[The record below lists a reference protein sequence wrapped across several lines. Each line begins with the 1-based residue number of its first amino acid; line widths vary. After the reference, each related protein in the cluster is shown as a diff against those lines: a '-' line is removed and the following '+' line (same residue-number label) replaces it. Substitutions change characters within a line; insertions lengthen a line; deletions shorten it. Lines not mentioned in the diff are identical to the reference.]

1 MDASIE
7 KSVLWALKKLEVAV
21 HQKFPVEVQ
30 NYEFRSEMDGNYTVR
45 MDIGEAAHVNCSVRS
60 EFGNMILRSESQPA
74 GVDEETLEEIGNDL
88 VTKIGNARM
97 TSYDGILAVM
107 KAVSFGKEKPQNV
120 ERKIFNEIMSFIQII
135 VRNQGALAGE
145 NESGVEFE
153 QEFVDEAAEDPFGF
167 DKITDEDLQAMR
179 TEKESA
185 DTHQMS
191 EDNPEEGKE
200 DTERGKEIAMEKPE
214 EKQRKTNV
222 SDVMDAEQV
231 VSPTLPGKDE
241 KTENELLLDGLLHDF
256 ESQQNGSDTTVPNL
270 SQEENKVSDNDPL
283 MLEDTYRGNDP
294 YGLIQKTRE
303 YQETAREALEQIH
316 DILAG
321 LYPSMYQFAVN
332 LYDRNDQLAQN
343 ERNIQIKLDSVGS
356 RQHEIDLAEAELL
369 AGQQSLLQERTKFN
383 EYKESVRSVLSDY
396 DVKCHLIKEQEDE
409 IKLLKYD
416 LSEQKKAVERYRTQI
431 AQRANTGAA
440 EQSGEDASGLLTE
453 NLTLKEQVT
462 TLQGRVDQYRQII
475 ETFRQCQEEWNRKE
489 EGLKNQL
496 EQKRD
501 TSAETDAL
509 KQELVLAND
518 QLKHANQ
525 RADELEDR
533 LRDAEK
539 KEREQSLRADSSE
552 QRVKSLEDQVMEDRK
567 KVDALESQ
575 VKEAENKLSVY
586 EQESDTAHCATVI
599 QQDLS
604 SIGIQ
609 TSPVSGAAEMIL
621 EADYEGCSIAVNVE
635 LSMIY
640 VSKEIRKP
648 GRYTQ
653 QINDLNKLDIRTSYN
668 LGNQE
673 ITCRSMYHKSGDV
686 VSQVKDIMDA
696 MKEFK

>member
-7 KSVLWALKKLEVAV
+7 TNVLSALEKLKVAV
-21 HQKFPVEVQ
+21 HQKFPAEIQ
-30 NYEFRSEMDGNYTVR
+30 NYEIRSETDGNYTVM
-45 MDIGEAAHVNCSVRS
+45 MDVGDAAHINCSVRS

-88 VTKIGNARM
+88 ITKIGNARM

-120 ERKIFNEIMSFIQII
+120 ERKIFNEVMSFIQII

-145 NESGVEFE
+145 NESGVEYE
-153 QEFVDEAAEDPFGF
+153 QELGNETADDPFGF
-167 DKITDEDLQAMR
+167 DKITEEDLQAIR
-179 TEKESA
+179 TEKETT
-185 DTHQMS
+185 DTDLMP
-191 EDNPEEGKE
+191 DNNPEERKE
-200 DTERGKEIAMEKPE
+200 DIERGIEIAMDKSE
-214 EKQRKTNV
+214 ERQIKLDETGKN
-222 SDVMDAEQV
+222 DAEQIG
-231 VSPTLPGKDE
+231 PATPPGKEE

-256 ESQQNGSDTTVPNL
+256 ESQQNGSDVAMPTL
-270 SQEENKVSDNDPL
+270 SQEENKTDANDPL
-283 MLEDTYRGNDP
+283 EQEDTYRGNDP
-294 YGLIQKTRE
+294 YGLIKKTRE
-303 YQETAREALEQIH
+303 YQETAREAIGRIH

-321 LYPSMYQFAVN
+321 LYPTMYQFAVD

-343 ERNIQIKLDSVGS
+343 ERNIQIKLDTVGS

-369 AGQQSLLQERTKFN
+369 ASQQSLLQERTKFN

-416 LSEQKKAVERYRTQI
+416 LAEQKKAVERYRTQI
-431 AQRANTGAA
+431 AEGAITGAA
-440 EQSGEDASGLLTE
+440 DHSEEDTSVLINE
-453 NLTLKEQVT
+453 NEKLKEEIT
-462 TLQGRVDQYRQII
+462 ILQGRVGQYRQII

-489 EGLKNQL
+489 ADLKLQL
-496 EQKRD
+496 EQKKD
-501 TSAETDAL
+501 TSAETNAL
-509 KQELVLAND
+509 KQELSQANE
-518 QLKHANQ
+518 QIKRANH
-525 RADELEDR
+525 RADELEDL

-539 KEREQSLRADSSE
+539 KERDQNLRALSSE
-552 QRVKSLEDQVMEDRK
+552 QRVKDLEEHVLENK
-567 KVDALESQ
+567 KKADTLESQ

-586 EQESDTAHCATVI
+586 EQESNIAHCATVI

-609 TSPVSGAAEMIL
+609 ISPVSGAAEMIL

-640 VSKEIRKP
+640 VSKGIRKP
-648 GRYTQ
+648 VRYTR
-653 QINDLNKLDIRTSYN
+653 QISDLNKLDIRTAYN
-668 LGNQE
+668 IGDQE
-673 ITCRSMYHKSGDV
+673 ITCRSMYRKSGDV

>member
-489 EGLKNQL
+489 EGLKKQL